1 MVEECRFGGTNNV
14 GVNGVDVTFLQH
26 RLQQLRDFPEIGFH
40 PANLPELVDQ
50 LVEFEK
56 QGLDLT
62 RGIVLLDAEGQ
73 LQLRKGRPSV
83 ASEYED
89 IPQGAVPLK
98 PFFYVKD
105 EVIVASWAS
114 EAVRSVLSRRNRQWE
129 PPPPTLPMPQA
140 MEEVEVLKLTRTG
153 SAEEVQD
160 VDAWVEVQA
169 ILAEVPGQRRRLAGQ
184 ETEVLEPPVSVNVL
198 FYASGMDCG
207 SPAGDPEEP
216 GDRVPERG
224 TPGAGRGVVV
234 AVLDSGLLPDYANN
248 PALAADVMVDPAR
261 DTDMT
266 YSRGYIHFPGC
277 HGTFVAGVVRRV
289 APACTIVAIKV
300 LNDLGWGSQY
310 QVAAGLYRAMA
321 AGAEV
326 ICMSLT
332 AAIPPTGTI
341 DPDTG
346 LPVDPTSVSPLALG
360 PALATVFASD
370 VAMVGA
376 AGNTGR
382 DEPTWPGTLPE
393 VLAVGAVTKKG
404 RQAWFSNF
412 GPWIEVWARGTKVVS
427 AFGTGPYRPIRGGRT
442 LNFSGLAVWSGT
454 SFATPLVAGMIAA
467 RKASDGSSPL
477 AAKAQVLADCVRRP
491 ELGPGPTGDGVP
503 MLTLDTKVPYPP
515 SPPAPTPGP

>member
-1 MVEECRFGGTNNV
+1 
-14 GVNGVDVTFLQH
+14 
-26 RLQQLRDFPEIGFH
+26 
-40 PANLPELVDQ
+40 

-62 RGIVLLDAEGQ
+62 RGIILLTADGE

-89 IPQGAVPLK
+89 IPQDAIPLK
-98 PFFYVKD
+98 PFFYVRD

-114 EAVRSVLSRRNRQWE
+114 EDVRRVLTERNREWE
-129 PPPPTLPMPQA
+129 PPPPVVPTML
-140 MEEVEVLKLTRTG
+140 EDVEVLKLSR
-153 SAEEVQD
+153 SDSVDEAADADEAEP
-160 VDAWVEVQA
+160 VDAWTEVQA
-169 ILAEVPGQRRRLAGQ
+169 ILAEVPGRRRRLAGQ
-184 ETEVLEPPVSVNVL
+184 ETEVLEPPASVNVL

-234 AVLDSGLLPDYANN
+234 ALLDSGVLPDYANN
-248 PALAADVMVDPAR
+248 PALAADVIFDPAR
-261 DTDMT
+261 DTDLT

-300 LNDLGWGSQY
+300 LNELGWGSQT
-310 QVAAGLYRAMA
+310 QVAAGLYRAVS

-360 PALATVFASD
+360 PALATVFASH

-477 AAKAQVLADCVRRP
+477 AAKARVLADCVRRP

-503 MLTLDTKVPYPP
+503 MLTLDTNVAYPP